1 MTLADTISIN
11 GAPSMAKRVWRA
23 LQIFSA
29 ASTRNEVANTAGYD
43 ERERREFV
51 YALEGAGSAGR
62 PAIPHLEKIRRHLPR
77 WSEGYDRAIRLI
89 LRSIRGG

>member
-23 LQIFSA
+23 LPIFSA

-43 ERERREFV
+43 ERERRVQDVGCWTSRMRPISFPASPA
-51 YALEGAGSAGR
+51 YTTKRGAGCLGA
-62 PAIPHLEKIRRHLPR
+62 
-77 WSEGYDRAIRLI
+77 
-89 LRSIRGG
+89 RGGATL